1 MPHENATK
9 KDIPH
14 FIKVALSISS
24 VLFGI
29 FLLTLWLETSRE
41 INPEIIFSALF
52 IICGIIL
59 FTKYGE

>member
-14 FIKVALSISS
+14 IIKVALSVSS

-29 FLLTLWLETSRE
+29 FLFTTWLNTSRD
-41 INPEIIFSALF
+41 INPEIIFSVLF